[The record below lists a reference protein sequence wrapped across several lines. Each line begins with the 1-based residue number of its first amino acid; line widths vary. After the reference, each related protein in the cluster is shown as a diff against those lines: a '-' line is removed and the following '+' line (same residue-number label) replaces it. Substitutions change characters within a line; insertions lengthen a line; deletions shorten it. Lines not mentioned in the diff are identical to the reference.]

1 MFNFRGTSSSTVF
14 PEYFD
19 GPHPYLQLEQRQIPV
34 EIKRS
39 PRASRLKLR
48 IDRQAGVVLIL
59 PLRVSTKEA
68 LAFLKRELPWI
79 AKKIEKIPETT
90 PFLPGSKIPLL
101 GTPHIIIHV
110 PQERGLVWPED
121 RQIFVTGK
129 IEHVPR
135 RIKDWIKKAAKSEIK
150 SRVLDYTKQLDVAHT
165 GITLRDQKTRW
176 GSCSST
182 GRLNFSWRLFLMPE
196 FVLDYVVAHEV
207 AHLRHMDHSAQ
218 FWGVVN
224 DLNPDVKAAKKWL
237 RQQGSDVHRYGP

>member
-1 MFNFRGTSSSTVF
+1 MFNLRGANSTAGF
-14 PEYFD
+14 PEYVD
-19 GPHPYLQLEQRQIPV
+19 GPHPYLQLEQRQVPV

-59 PLRVSTKEA
+59 PPRASTKEG

-79 AKKIEKIPETT
+79 AKKMAKIPDRV

-101 GTPHIIIHV
+101 GTPHIIVHA
-110 PQERGLVWPED
+110 PHEHGLVWPED
-121 RQIFVTGK
+121 RQIFVTGQ

-135 RIKDWIKKAAKSEIK
+135 RVKDWLKKAAKDEITP
-150 SRVLDYTKQLDVAHT
+150 RVFDYTRQIDVTHT

-176 GSCSST
+176 GSCSSA
-182 GRLNFSWRLFLMPE
+182 GQLNFSWRLFLMPE

-207 AHLRHMDHSAQ
+207 AHLRYMNHSAL
-218 FWGVVN
+218 FWNVVN
-224 DLNPDVKAAKKWL
+224 DLNSDVKAAKKWL
-237 RQQGSDVHRYGP
+237 KQHGSAVHQYGP